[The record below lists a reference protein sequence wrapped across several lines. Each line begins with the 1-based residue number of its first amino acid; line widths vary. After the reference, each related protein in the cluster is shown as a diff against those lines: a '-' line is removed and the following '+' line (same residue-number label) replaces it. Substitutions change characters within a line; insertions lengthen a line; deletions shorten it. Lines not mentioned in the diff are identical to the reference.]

1 LLNVA
6 AILEVKGVTK
16 RFGGL
21 VAVDDVNFEIR
32 AGEIMGLIGPN
43 GAGKTTLLNVIAG
56 VYRPNSGA
64 VRWNGEPIHGLP
76 PEKICRKGIA
86 RTFQIC
92 MPFPKMTALEN
103 VTVAAT
109 FGNSPPVHKPRELA
123 EEILEFVGFP
133 LDFDTVAVNLN
144 TGQLRRLDLARALA
158 SKPKLLLMDEAAAGL
173 TPGELADLQVL
184 IMKIR
189 DQGTT
194 ILIVE
199 HLMRLILAICDR
211 ILVLHYGHPIAL
223 GSPREIMSDPAV
235 TEAYFGE
242 IPVNTH

>member
-1 LLNVA
+1 MIVKT
-6 AILEVKGVTK
+6 ILEVTGVSK

-21 VAVDDVNFEIR
+21 VAVDGINLEIQQ
-32 AGEIMGLIGPN
+32 GEIMGLIGPN

-56 VYRPNSGA
+56 VYRPNEGS
-64 VRWNGEPIHGLP
+64 VRLNGEPVHGLP

-103 VTVAAT
+103 VMVAAT
-109 FGNSPPVHKPRELA
+109 FGNGLPVINPRKLA
-123 EEILEFVGFP
+123 EQTLDFVGFP
-133 LDFDTVAVNLN
+133 LSYDTIAVNLN
-144 TGQLRRLDLARALA
+144 AGQLRRLDLARALA
-158 SKPKLLLMDEAAAGL
+158 SQPQLLLMDEAAAGL
-173 TPGELADLQVL
+173 TSNELTELQVL
-184 IMKIR
+184 ILKVR

-199 HLMRLILAICDR
+199 HLMRLIMAICDR

-223 GSPREIMSDPAV
+223 GRPGEIMANPAV
-235 TEAYFGE
+235 TEAYFGD
-242 IPVNTH
+242 IPVKGT

>member
-1 LLNVA
+1 MSMT
-6 AILEVKGVTK
+6 AILEVKGVSK

-21 VAVDDVNFEIR
+21 VAVDDVNFEIQQ
-32 AGEIMGLIGPN
+32 GEIMGLIGPN

-56 VYRPNSGA
+56 VYRPNAGT
-64 VRWNGEPIHGLP
+64 VWWNGEPIHGLP

-103 VTVAAT
+103 VSVAAT
-109 FGNSPPVHKPRELA
+109 FGNQVPVQYPRELA
-123 EEILEFVGFP
+123 EQILDFVGFP
-133 LDFDTVAVNLN
+133 LPVDTLAMNLN

-158 SKPKLLLMDEAAAGL
+158 SKPELLLMDEAAAGL
-173 TPGELADLQVL
+173 TPVELAELQNL
-184 IMKIR
+184 ILKIR

-211 ILVLHYGHPIAL
+211 ILVLHYGHPIAF
-223 GSPREIMSDPAV
+223 GGPREIMADAAV

-242 IPVNTH
+242 IPVSTH